1 MRIGLKKIGCSSA
14 ALLLAAC
21 ASNDAQIG
29 RAGNP
34 GSTAAS
40 GVTPTAGEVVPPE
53 DPATL
58 ALIRAGIAPRV
69 DHHQHLVG
77 PTALPVQA
85 PLLPPVSVPA
95 GLNRLLSERARLWGN
110 AKSISEIRNVF
121 TQDAKVLSFSDPTR
135 WVTGDDLLNIV
146 NERSPATYAYVPNSY
161 AIKGS
166 IGYVSGTVTWKS
178 GETWHHFMNFMM
190 GIVKAKDGSWRI
202 AAEQTTAK
210 TEPRYPQPI
219 TAKALVDQLDDARIE
234 RAIVLSVAFWMGGR
248 FTENPADEMTKQY
261 DLVKA
266 ENDWTREQVAAF
278 PGRLVMACGVNIH
291 RAYAVAE
298 LERCSRFP
306 EAKAFKLHFGDS
318 GVDLKVPE
326 HLAKVQKF
334 FKAAND
340 LRVPIIVHFGPRFDY
355 DRQYVET
362 FLSQVMTLAP
372 DIVVQIAHM
381 GGDGP
386 GLTSPE
392 GTAAWAEVMQA
403 GDPRTRNLYFDF
415 AGLITGNMTAEQAE
429 MMVTRMRQIGLSRIL
444 YASDGQPPNRPTAA
458 HWMLTRRK
466 LPLTVAELKTI
477 AENVAPYMRSSR

>member
-1 MRIGLKKIGCSSA
+1 MRMYLRKIGCSSA
-14 ALLLAAC
+14 ALFLAAC
-21 ASNDAQIG
+21 ASDEVQLA
-29 RAGNP
+29 RAGD
-34 GSTAAS
+34 S
-40 GVTPTAGEVVPPE
+40 GVAAARGAIPGRNDVVPLE
-53 DPATL
+53 DPAT
-58 ALIRAGIAPRV
+58 AARTRASIAPRV
-69 DHHQHLVG
+69 DHHQHLLG

-85 PLLPPVSVPA
+85 PLLPAISVPA
-95 GLNRLLSERARLWGN
+95 GLERLLVDRARLWGS
-110 AKSISEIRNVF
+110 AKSVSDLRNVF
-121 TQDAKVLSFSDPTR
+121 TQDAKMLSFSDPTR

-146 NERSPATYAYVPNSY
+146 NERPPATYAYVPNSY
-161 AIKGS
+161 AINGS

-190 GIVKAKDGSWRI
+190 GIEKARDGSWRI

-210 TEPRYPQPI
+210 TPPRYPRPI
-219 TAKALVDQLDDARIE
+219 TAKALVDQLDDARID

-266 ENDWTREQVAAF
+266 ENDWTRAQVAAF

-298 LERCSRFP
+298 LERCSQFP
-306 EAKAFKLHFGDS
+306 ESKAFKLHFGDS
-318 GVDLKVPE
+318 GVDLRNPE
-326 HLAKVQKF
+326 HLAKVRTF

-362 FLSQVMTLAP
+362 FLGEVMTLAP

-386 GLTSPE
+386 GLTSPQ

-403 GDPRTRNLYFDF
+403 GDPRTKNIYFDF
-415 AGLITGNMTAEQAE
+415 AGLITSNMTAEQAE

-444 YASDGQPPNRPTAA
+444 YASDGQPPNRPTAE
-458 HWMLTRRK
+458 HWMQTRRK
-466 LPLTVAELKTI
+466 LPLTLAELKLI